1 MTRIFLL
8 GFFLFLFS
16 CKQKEDKVSEEK
28 TIPSDSSAVYLAK
41 AGDEKLATAE
51 RIKYNQKA
59 YRFLNNSS
67 GNDSLYRRSVLRV
80 AAQFYALGDYEGF
93 NKAAKLG
100 LEKAEKKKDTINIIK
115 ANSFIAQCA
124 MDLGKNDSA
133 FIYYTRAER
142 FALPVKDYESLVDIY
157 FKKALIQSNI
167 NDFSGCELT
176 ASKSLNYL
184 KYIDNKDIEY
194 YAYNL
199 IGVSSN
205 EMKNYDRALD
215 YHNRALK
222 IVTDSPEQDIYHL
235 GSSSMNNIGVV
246 YQNMDKHKKAIEFFK
261 EAMKDKKLRKES
273 PGLYAI
279 LLDNLAYSEFKSKD
293 YSELPD
299 LFFKSLK
306 IRDSLDLS
314 SGIVVNNIHLSEYY
328 AFKKDTLNSQ
338 KYAWEAL
345 NVSKKSKI
353 SGDILGSL
361 KQIFLIDHKNA
372 ANYYREYIKISDS
385 IQQAERKIKDR
396 FDRVQFETDEIKG
409 ENDKLEEQNRNLLYF
424 FIGTLMIGMLLFV
437 IRTQRAK
444 NRELLLKQAQQ
455 KANEDIYNLMISQ
468 QNTIEESRTREK
480 KRIAQELHDGV
491 LGRLFGAR
499 LNLDS
504 LNKQTSEDAAVKRNE
519 YLAELKNIEQDIR
532 EISHDLNREKYVL
545 INNFVAILNNL
556 LEEQNTSFEP
566 EITSSIDE
574 NIKWEQVENTA
585 KINLYRIIQESLQNI
600 NKYANAKTIKLE
612 IKKSEENIILN
623 VMDDGDGFAVGTKK
637 KGIGLQNMISR
648 THELNGTFDVRS
660 KKGKGTTITVNFP
673 IGQPSTTV

>member
-1 MTRIFLL
+1 VVKFFFLGFLL
-8 GFFLFLFS
+8 CLAA
-16 CKQKEDKVSEEK
+16 CKQKTANTFVEE
-28 TIPSDSSAVYLAK
+28 TVPSDSSAVYLAK
-41 AGDEKLATAE
+41 AKDNNLAKTE
-51 RIKYNQKA
+51 RIKYNLKA
-59 YRFLNNSS
+59 FQYLSNS
-67 GNDSLYRRSVLRV
+67 GKNDSLYRKSVLKV
-80 AAQFYALGDYEGF
+80 AAQFYALGDYENF
-93 NKAAKLG
+93 NKAARLG
-100 LEKAEKKKDTINIIK
+100 LEKAETRKDTVNIIK
-115 ANSFIAQCA
+115 ANSFIAQSA

-142 FALPVKDYESLVDIY
+142 FALPKKDYESLVDIY

-205 EMKNYDRALD
+205 EMKNYDRALY

-222 IVTDSPEQDIYHL
+222 IVTDSPEKDIYYL
-235 GSSSMNNIGVV
+235 GPSSMNNIGVV
-246 YQNMDKHKKAIEFFK
+246 YQNMNMHIKAISFFEQALGYK
-261 EAMKDKKLRKES
+261 NLRSES

-279 LLDNLAYSEFKSKD
+279 LLDNLAYSKFKSNNL
-293 YSELPD
+293 SELPN
-299 LFFKSLK
+299 LFFKSLR
-306 IRDSLDLS
+306 IRDSLGLS
-314 SGIVVNNIHLSEYY
+314 SGIVVNKIHLSEYY
-328 AFKKDTLNSQ
+328 AFKKDTMNSQ

-345 NVSKKSKI
+345 NISKKSKI

-396 FDRVQFETDEIKG
+396 FDRVQFETDEIKV
-409 ENDKLEEQNRNLLYF
+409 ENDKLEEQNRTLFYF
-424 FIGTLMIGMLLFV
+424 FIGTLMIGVLLFV

-444 NRELLLKQAQQ
+444 NRELMLKQAQQ

-504 LNKQTSEDAAVKRNE
+504 LNRQNSEEAALRRND
-519 YLAELKNIEQDIR
+519 YLTELKNIEQDIR
-532 EISHDLNREKYVL
+532 EISHDLNREKYIL

-556 LEEQNTSFEP
+556 LEEQNNSFESDLYA
-566 EITSSIDE
+566 TIDE
-574 NIKWEQVENTA
+574 SIKWDQIENTA

-600 NKYANAKTIKLE
+600 NKYANADTIKLE
-612 IKKSEENIILN
+612 LKKIDDRIQLIIT
-623 VMDDGDGFAVGTKK
+623 DDGAGFVVNSKK

-648 THELNGTFDVRS
+648 THELSGTFDVKS
-660 KKGKGTTITVNFP
+660 KRNRGTIISMSFP
-673 IGQPSTTV
+673 IKTN

>member
-1 MTRIFLL
+1 MLC
-8 GFFLFLFS
+8 LFS
-16 CKQKEDKVSEEK
+16 CKQSNESTSEEK
-28 TIPSDSSAVYLAK
+28 TIPSDSSAVYLTK
-41 AGDEKLATAE
+41 ARDNKLVKAE
-51 RIKYNQKA
+51 RIKYNLKA
-59 YRFLNNSS
+59 YQYLNNSTK
-67 GNDSLYRRSVLRV
+67 NDSLYRKSVLRV

-93 NKAAKLG
+93 NKAARLG
-100 LEKAEKKKDTINIIK
+100 LEKAEERKDTLNIIK

-205 EMKNYDRALD
+205 EMKNYDRALY

-222 IVTDSPEQDIYHL
+222 IVTDSPEQDIYYL
-235 GSSSMNNIGVV
+235 GPSSMNNIGVV
-246 YQNMDKHKKAIEFFK
+246 YQNMGMHKKAIGFFK
-261 EAMKDKKLRKES
+261 EAIAYKNLRRES

-279 LLDNLAYSEFKSKD
+279 LLDNLAYSKFKSND
-293 YSELPD
+293 FSELPN
-299 LFFKSLK
+299 LFFKSLR

-314 SGIVVNNIHLSEYY
+314 SGIVVNKIHLSEYY

-396 FDRVQFETDEIKG
+396 FDRVQFETDEIKV
-409 ENDKLEEQNRNLLYF
+409 ENDKLEEQNRTLLYF

-468 QNTIEESRTREK
+468 QDTIEQSRTREK

-504 LNKQTSEDAAVKRNE
+504 LNKLSSDDAANKRNE
-519 YLAELKNIEQDIR
+519 YLTELKNIEQDIR

-556 LEEQNTSFEP
+556 LEEQNNSFEP
-566 EITSSIDE
+566 ELKASIDE
-574 NIKWEQVENTA
+574 NIKWELVQNTA

-600 NKYANAKTIKLE
+600 NKYANAKNIRLE
-612 IKKSEENIILN
+612 IKQSGENVILN
-623 VMDDGDGFAVGTKK
+623 VADDGDGFAANTKK
-637 KGIGLQNMISR
+637 KGIGLQNMVSR
-648 THELNGTFDVRS
+648 THELNGNFDVRS
-660 KKGKGTTITVNFP
+660 KKNKGTIITMSFP
-673 IGQPSTTV
+673 LKANE